1 MTIVYL
7 KCNAIY
13 VTELLILKRKAALNE
28 NVGQKIKTPLHR
40 CCSDR
45 IGFYC
50 SCSDRSYSEHSGSDL
65 NGSGRKSYVCNDSDR
80 SDSDRS
86 DRSGSDR
93 RGSFSSSSGRIDP
106 GYSGSDRSGSI
117 SSSSGRIDPG
127 YSGSNGKN
135 ICIHHFSI
143 YNKLDPGT
151 MYCLGRKKEHT
162 SHI

>member
-7 KCNAIY
+7 KFIVIY
-13 VTELLILKRKAALNE
+13 VTELLILKRNAALNE

-117 SSSSGRIDPG
+117 SSSFGRIDPG
-127 YSGSNGKN
+127 HSGSDRSG
-135 ICIHHFSI
+135 SI
-143 YNKLDPGT
+143 SSSVRMRMNN
-151 MYCLGRKKEHT
+151 RNV
-162 SHI
+162 